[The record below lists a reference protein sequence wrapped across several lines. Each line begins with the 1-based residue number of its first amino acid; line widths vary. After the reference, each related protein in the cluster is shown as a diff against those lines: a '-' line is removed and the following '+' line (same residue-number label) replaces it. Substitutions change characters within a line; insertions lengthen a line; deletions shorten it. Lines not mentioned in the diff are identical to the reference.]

1 MRVVFVSDSFH
12 HHQKPFSDQMYL
24 LTGGNYIFIATGEIS
39 QERKSMG
46 WGINENTPYL
56 MILDSHNKNQLRK
69 VKQIIA
75 DADFVITGSAPLSL
89 FSLRNKKRKLIFR
102 YSERLYKSKLRYLK
116 AFLYTFDA
124 LRMKNDYMLCSSAY
138 TALDYSLTR
147 CYIGKCYK
155 WGYFTECRSY
165 DSHNELFAKKSL
177 DNEPIK
183 ILWVSRFISWKHPEV
198 PILLAEKLKKDNITF
213 QLQMLGVGPLKSKIQ
228 DKINSLELSQ
238 YVSLLDSIPPSEV
251 RNLMEESDIF
261 LFTSDRGEGWGAVLN
276 ESMNSGCAV
285 LANTDIG
292 SVPYLIKDGMSG
304 CTYKDGDIDDA
315 YRKLVRLINDQVF
328 RRRLAEE
335 AYKTISNVWNPN
347 VAAKNLLLLYENLQS
362 NNDNQIEHG
371 PCSPAFP
378 LDLPNK
384 KIINYPR
391 FNIFESLR
399 FFIADLIR

>member
-69 VKQIIA
+69 VKQIIS

-276 ESMNSGCAV
+276 ESMNSACAV
-285 LANTDIG
+285 VASHAIG
-292 SVPYLIKDGMSG
+292 AVPFLVDDEKNGLI
-304 CTYKDGDIDDA
+304 YKDGNFEDFYKKVKYLLDHPIERVEIAKNAYATMID
-315 YRKLVRLINDQVF
+315 
-328 RRRLAEE
+328 E
-335 AYKTISNVWNPN
+335 WNPEN
-347 VAAKNLLLLYENLQS
+347 AAQKFIKLSEKLL
-362 NNDNQIEHG
+362 DGEHISSFKTDG
-371 PCSPAFP
+371 VCGKAEILKDDWFT
-378 LDLPNK
+378 NE
-384 KIINYPR
+384 
-391 FNIFESLR
+391 FH
-399 FFIADLIR
+399 